1 VDAWLIHAKM
11 AAQDARLSPYMMVHD
26 AGRFLQLFSAA
37 HEAMMYQPA
46 FHREERLS
54 VQHDLIR
61 AHPLGLL
68 IINGA
73 AGLEAN
79 PVPFILDAER
89 GEKGTLLCHIARAN
103 PAWRNLDPQ
112 AESLAVFMGPQVY
125 VTPSWYETKR
135 ETGKVV
141 PTWNYATVHAYGRV
155 RVIEDHD
162 WLLAQIRALTQSQ
175 EGDRAHPWAVEDAP
189 ASFVDQMIAAIIG
202 LEIPIERIEGKWKV
216 SQNRTEADRA
226 GVIAGL
232 REEGG
237 AQHAAM
243 AELVA
248 TADAERKKR

>member
-1 VDAWLIHAKM
+1 
-11 AAQDARLSPYMMVHD
+11 
-26 AGRFLQLFSAA
+26 
-37 HEAMMYQPA
+37 MYQPV
-46 FHREERLS
+46 FHREDRLS

-68 IINGA
+68 ITNGA

-79 PVPFILDAER
+79 PVPFILDASA

-103 PAWRNLDPQ
+103 PQWRNLDPH
-112 AESLAVFMGPQVY
+112 AESLIVFMGPQVY
-125 VTPSWYETKR
+125 VTPSWYATKR

-155 RVIEDHD
+155 RVIEDRD
-162 WLLAQIRALTQSQ
+162 WLLAQIRALTLTQ
-175 EGDRAHPWAVEDAP
+175 EQDRSHPWAVEDAP
-189 ASFVDQMIAAIIG
+189 PSFVDTMLAAIIG

-216 SQNRTEADRA
+216 SQNRTEADRL

-237 AQHAAM
+237 AEDLAM

-248 TADAERKKR
+248 AADAERKKR